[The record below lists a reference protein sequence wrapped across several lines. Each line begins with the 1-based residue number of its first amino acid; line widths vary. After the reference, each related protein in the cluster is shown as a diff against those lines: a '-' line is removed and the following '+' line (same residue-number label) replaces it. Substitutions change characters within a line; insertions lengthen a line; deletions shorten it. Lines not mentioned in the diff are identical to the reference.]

1 MHDSWNPTTDVKRKD
16 IQVAFSGCDYICHSA
31 TILVLD
37 FNYLHDLRRDLV
49 KSVARFSAWNQL
61 SLLCST
67 LGIVEV
73 KELAVENSNANCLLM
88 IKTENKSYLVIV
100 ALVARLFT
108 PQAVLARAERL
119 PRLRLHA
126 DVVMR
131 FLFDDRRLFV
141 YFGSR

>member
-1 MHDSWNPTTDVKRKD
+1 
-16 IQVAFSGCDYICHSA
+16 
-31 TILVLD
+31 
-37 FNYLHDLRRDLV
+37 
-49 KSVARFSAWNQL
+49 
-61 SLLCST
+61 
-67 LGIVEV
+67 
-73 KELAVENSNANCLLM
+73 M